1 MESKALRPL
10 KKYAFKVVL
19 APFLKLI
26 EVATELVMPFL
37 TRYIIDQGIASSD
50 WSYTLKM
57 GGLMLGLAVVG
68 FLITVLAQYL
78 SARVSSN
85 YGYDLRKELYAH
97 LNTLSEKQL
106 NAFGKQK
113 VLTLV
118 NNDSFSMQSGVNMF
132 MRLVLRP
139 PFLLIGS
146 TILSFVI
153 DYRAGLIFA
162 AAIFLSSCVIALV
175 MFVSPKRYA
184 AIQSQL
190 DQISVLSNDS
200 LKGARP
206 IRAFNKQDYENK
218 KFQGAVDSYLDKNM
232 AMAKYNALINPL
244 TFCFIN
250 LAVAGVVYLGQISY
264 SQNGL
269 TTGELISLIQYLVSS
284 LTALIMFSRMIVS
297 LNKAAA
303 SKKRIDAFFAYQ
315 PSIENK
321 ALVSGDKDASS
332 DVLFA
337 FDNVSLVYG
346 KADEKP
352 AVSGLTFTIKKG
364 SFVGMIGG
372 TGSGKSSTL
381 ALMERLYEPASGTIS
396 YRGYPLDDYDLD
408 ALRKE
413 IAFVSQKPSLF
424 KGTIRSNLLLG
435 KKEASEEEM
444 VQAIKD
450 SLAYDYISQYPDFLD
465 HPVEEGGA
473 NLSGGQKQ
481 RLLIAR
487 ALLKGG
493 SLIIL
498 DDSTSALD
506 YLSDEKVRSNLSS
519 RKELTKILVSQR
531 ASSLAHC
538 DLILVY
544 DNGHIIAQGTHEELL
559 KSCSVYRDIYEMQRA
574 QA

>member
-1 MESKALRPL
+1 MKSQALHPL

-26 EVATELVMPFL
+26 EVGTELVMPFL
-37 TRYIIDQGIASSD
+37 TRYIIDKGIANSD
-50 WSYTLKM
+50 MAYTLKL
-57 GGLMLGLAVVG
+57 GGLMLGLAVLG
-68 FLITVLAQYL
+68 FLVTILAQYL
-78 SARVSSN
+78 SAKVSSE
-85 YGYDLRKELYAH
+85 YGYDLRKDLYAH
-97 LNTLSEKQL
+97 LNKLSEKQL
-106 NAFGKQK
+106 NEFGKQK

-146 TILSFVI
+146 TILSFLI
-153 DYRAGLIFA
+153 DWRAGLIFA
-162 AAIFLSSCVIALV
+162 AAIALSSAVIALV
-175 MFVSPKRYA
+175 MVVSPKKYA
-184 AIQSQL
+184 AIQGQL
-190 DQISVLSNDS
+190 DQISTLASDS

-206 IRAFNKQDYENK
+206 IRAFNKQDYENQ
-218 KFQGAVDSYLDKNM
+218 KFGGAVDSYLDKNM
-232 AMAKYNALINPL
+232 AMARYNALINPL

-250 LAVAGVVYLGQISY
+250 LAVAGVVYLGQLTFD
-264 SQNGL
+264 NGVI

-315 PSIENK
+315 PAIQNK
-321 ALVSGDKDASS
+321 ALYRGDKDPSYP
-332 DVLFA
+332 DLFA
-337 FDNVSLVYG
+337 FHDVSLIYG
-346 KADEKP
+346 KEGEKP
-352 AVSGLTFTIKKG
+352 AVSHLNFTIKKG

-372 TGSGKSSTL
+372 TGSGKSSTI
-381 ALMERLYEPASGTIS
+381 ALMERLYEPASGTIL
-396 YRGYPLDDYDLD
+396 YRGYPLDDYDLNS
-408 ALRKE
+408 LREE
-413 IAFVSQKPSLF
+413 IALVSQKPSLF

-435 KKEASEEEM
+435 KLDASDEELIK
-444 VQAIKD
+444 AIKD
-450 SLAYDYISQYPDFLD
+450 SLAYDYISQYPDFLE

-506 YLSDEKVRSNLSS
+506 YLSDEKVRANLSS
-519 RKELTKILVSQR
+519 RKELTKIMVSQR

-544 DNGHIIAQGTHEELL
+544 DNGQIVAQGTHEELL
-559 KSCSVYRDIYEMQRA
+559 KSCSIYRDIYEMQRA